1 MICHDVSVVDLVIS
15 SSEILPI
22 VNECDAFEF
31 GPLPSIVNLKL
42 S

>member
-22 VNECDAFEF
+22 VNEFDVLEYYY
-31 GPLPSIVNLKL
+31 P
-42 S
+42 